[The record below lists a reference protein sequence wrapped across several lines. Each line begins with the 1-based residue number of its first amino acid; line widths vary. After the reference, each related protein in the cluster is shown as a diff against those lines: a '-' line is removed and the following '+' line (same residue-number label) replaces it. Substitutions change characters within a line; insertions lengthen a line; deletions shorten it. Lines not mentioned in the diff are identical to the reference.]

1 MSLWSRWRRI
11 VARDRGLL
19 NALRSR
25 AGALSSARSQRV
37 AGQLPSAPLPRVDLA
52 RRLRI
57 VRSRPGPMLVV
68 YEDAV
73 VHEKYSLRA
82 RVVQHGARVLLKP
95 LMYWV
100 PMSDN
105 TIRALRTVDRM
116 SARGPRSRF
125 VQPVRFELGGVAV
138 ESMTHRFGPSSDM
151 TILYFHGGGFF
162 SCGIET
168 HRRICERLA
177 LYSGGSVISVD
188 YVQLPEGNVADSV
201 QDAINAYEG
210 LLETVQDPQKIVV
223 AGDSAGGYLTMKVAE
238 LATRRGLP
246 APAALL
252 TFSPLLSIDPD
263 SETKGIQTVI
273 RARDAYL
280 PRHRIATVRERWLP
294 AGAVVEGY
302 ASPLHAANYINSPTF
317 FVAVEDELLR
327 PEVEA
332 MALQI
337 ADRGIDV
344 EIHLWRGLVHAFP
357 VMADALPEGRQAL
370 QLAAEFARRA
380 VGEAPAQSMDDV
392 RSHAEPIVGELV
404 GEEPDAVEQPEVI
417 DVELEAGP
425 GRERR
430 KRWHFEAG

>member
-11 VARDRGLL
+11 VARDRGFRA
-19 NALRSR
+19 ALRSR
-25 AGALSSARSQRV
+25 AAALSSARSRRS

-57 VRSRPGPMLVV
+57 VRTKPGPMRVV

-82 RVVQHGARVLLKP
+82 RVVQHGARLVLKP

-125 VQPVRFELGGVAV
+125 VEPVRFELGGVAV

-210 LLETVQDPQKIVV
+210 LLETVQNPDKIVV

-238 LATRRGLP
+238 LASRRGLP

-302 ASPLHAANYINSPTF
+302 TSPLHAANYINSPTF

-332 MALQI
+332 MALQM
-337 ADRGIDV
+337 AERDVEV

-380 VGEAPAQSMDDV
+380 VGEAPAHSTHDA

-404 GEEPDAVEQPEVI
+404 GEEPTAVEQPEII
-417 DVELEAGP
+417 DVELEPGV